1 VSSSPTEADGYRI
14 VEVTMPQMGVSVVE
28 GTLAAWNK
36 SVGEGVLADETIC
49 EISTDK
55 IDTDIPSPA
64 DGQVIEVV
72 VAAGETVVVGTV
84 LARIAVTGRDSG
96 VHLGDADRS
105 AAGGVAAAPR
115 TAEQARRN
123 HSPVVLRIAELHGI
137 DLSAVAGTGRNG
149 RISKQD
155 VEAYLANRPAGGGGS
170 RSGGLGRVAASVE
183 IGGSERETVSEPLS
197 RMRRA
202 IAEHMTRSLGTAAHC
217 TTVIEVDMSAIVRA
231 RRAAGLGLLPYVARC
246 VAESLCAF
254 GAMNATLEG
263 DILTRHGSVNLGIA
277 VSLGED
283 GLIVPV
289 IERAETLG
297 VAELAERILDLG
309 ARARE
314 NRLRPDEVRGGTFT
328 ITNPG
333 RWGTTGGTPIINQ
346 PQVGILDLEA
356 VVDRVVV
363 LDNQSIGIRPMAN
376 LCLSFDHRAMDGN
389 MAAEFLGDVRSRIE
403 AWET

>member
-1 VSSSPTEADGYRI
+1 
-14 VEVTMPQMGVSVVE
+14 
-28 GTLAAWNK
+28 
-36 SVGEGVLADETIC
+36 
-49 EISTDK
+49 
-55 IDTDIPSPA
+55 
-64 DGQVIEVV
+64 VIELVV
-72 VAAGETVVVGTV
+72 GAGETVVVGTV
-84 LARIAVTGRDSG
+84 LARIAV
-96 VHLGDADRS
+96 
-105 AAGGVAAAPR
+105 GGVPSGDHLTDANRAESASGAAAPTVAAQADAGSSGGGAGERAGRGDR
-115 TAEQARRN
+115 TVRGGGSG
-123 HSPVVLRIAELHGI
+123 HSPVVLRMAELHGI
-137 DLSAVAGTGRNG
+137 DLGEVAGTGRNG

-155 VEAYLANRPAGGGGS
+155 VEAYVAGRPKGPGGAGGAPGA
-170 RSGGLGRVAASVE
+170 RSIEADV
-183 IGGSERETVSEPLS
+183 SERATESAPLS

-202 IAEHMTRSLGTAAHC
+202 IAEHMTRSLDTAAHC

-246 VAESLCAF
+246 VAESLCVF
-254 GAMNATLEG
+254 RGMNATLEG
-263 DILTRHGSVNLGIA
+263 DVLTRHGSVNLGIA
-277 VSLGED
+277 VSLGER

-309 ARARE
+309 ARARV
-314 NRLRPDEVRGGTFT
+314 NQLSPDEVKGGTFT

-363 LDNQSIGIRPMAN
+363 LDGQSIGIRPMAN

-389 MAAEFLGDVRSRIE
+389 LAAEFLGDVRSRIE
-403 AWET
+403 GWQE

>member
-1 VSSSPTEADGYRI
+1 
-14 VEVTMPQMGVSVVE
+14 MPQMGVSVVE
-28 GTLAAWNK
+28 GTLAAWHK
-36 SVGEGVLADETIC
+36 AVGEGILADETIC

-64 DGQVIEVV
+64 DGRVV
-72 VAAGETVVVGTV
+72 ELVVGEGETVVVGTV
-84 LARIAVTGRDSG
+84 LARIAVGREDPG
-96 VHLGDADRS
+96 VHGGDADRP
-105 AAGGVAAAPR
+105 APAGGSPAPTGVAAAGGGR
-115 TAEQARRN
+115 TN
-123 HSPVVLRIAELHGI
+123 HSPVVLRMAELHGI
-137 DLSAVAGTGRNG
+137 DLAGVAGTGRNG

-155 VEAYLANRPAGGGGS
+155 VEAYIARQPAGP
-170 RSGGLGRVAASVE
+170 RSGGLEIDASD
-183 IGGSERETVSEPLS
+183 RETVSEPLS

-202 IAEHMTRSLGTAAHC
+202 IAEHMTRSLRTAAHC
-217 TTVIEVDMSAIVRA
+217 MTVIEVDMSAIVRA

-246 VAESLCAF
+246 VAESLCVF
-254 GAMNATLEG
+254 GGMNATLEG
-263 DILTRHGSVNLGIA
+263 DVVTRHGSVSLGIA
-277 VSLGED
+277 VSLGER

-309 ARARE
+309 ARARL
-314 NRLRPDEVRGGTFT
+314 NQLRPDEVRGGTFT

-389 MAAEFLGDVRSRIE
+389 LAAEFLGDVRSRIE
-403 AWET
+403 GWQG

>member
-1 VSSSPTEADGYRI
+1 
-14 VEVTMPQMGVSVVE
+14 M
-28 GTLAAWNK
+28 
-36 SVGEGVLADETIC
+36 
-49 EISTDK
+49 
-55 IDTDIPSPA
+55 
-64 DGQVIEVV
+64 
-72 VAAGETVVVGTV
+72 
-84 LARIAVTGRDSG
+84 
-96 VHLGDADRS
+96 
-105 AAGGVAAAPR
+105 AAARR
-115 TAEQARRN
+115 TAEQARPN
-123 HSPVVLRIAELHGI
+123 HSPVVLRMAELHGI
-137 DLSAVAGTGRNG
+137 DLGEVAGTGRNG

-155 VEAYLANRPAGGGGS
+155 VEAYLASRPVGGAGARGGPRAGAGSSGAGPGGAGSSGGRGGS
-170 RSGGLGRVAASVE
+170 SGGALDGP
-183 IGGSERETVSEPLS
+183 ERETVREPLS

-246 VAESLCAF
+246 VAESLCVF

-263 DILTRHGSVNLGIA
+263 DMLTRHGSVNLGIA

-289 IERAETLG
+289 IERAETLE

-356 VVDRVVV
+356 VIDRVVV

-389 MAAEFLGDVRSRIE
+389 LAAEFLGDVRSRIE
-403 AWET
+403 AWQS

>member
-1 VSSSPTEADGYRI
+1 
-14 VEVTMPQMGVSVVE
+14 MPQMGVSVVE
-28 GTLAAWNK
+28 GTLAAWHK
-36 SVGEGVLADETIC
+36 AVGDRVLSDETIC
-49 EISTDK
+49 EITTDK

-64 DGQVIEVV
+64 DGRVIELV

-84 LARIAVTGRDSG
+84 LARIAIGAWEPGDQGGDS
-96 VHLGDADRS
+96 DQS
-105 AAGGVAAAPR
+105 AGGSREPAP
-115 TAEQARRN
+115 TGMEQASAGRST
-123 HSPVVLRIAELHGI
+123 HSPVVLRMAELHGI
-137 DLSAVAGTGRNG
+137 DLTEVLGTGRNG

-155 VEAYLANRPAGGGGS
+155 VESYVERRAAGGRVSNVPEIVGS
-170 RSGGLGRVAASVE
+170 V
-183 IGGSERETVSEPLS
+183 RETVSEPLS

-217 TTVIEVDMSAIVRA
+217 MTVIEVDMSAIVRA

-246 VAESLCAF
+246 VAESLCVF
-254 GAMNATLEG
+254 GGMNATLEG

-277 VSLGED
+277 VSLGER

-309 ARARE
+309 ARARL
-314 NRLRPDEVRGGTFT
+314 NQLTPDEVRGGTFT

-363 LDNQSIGIRPMAN
+363 LEGQSIGIRPMAN

-389 MAAEFLGDVRSRIE
+389 LAAEFLGDVRSRIE
-403 AWET
+403 AWKSETEVEVG

>member
-1 VSSSPTEADGYRI
+1 
-14 VEVTMPQMGVSVVE
+14 MPQMGVSVVE
-28 GTLAAWNK
+28 GTLAAWHK
-36 SVGEGVLADETIC
+36 KVGDRVMCDETIC

-64 DGQVIEVV
+64 DGRVIELV
-72 VAAGETVVVGTV
+72 VAAGETVLVGTV
-84 LARIAVTGRDSG
+84 LARIAVAGVPSG
-96 VHLGDADRS
+96 GHVSDANPAEPASVVAAPTAAAQASDP
-105 AAGGVAAAPR
+105 AGGRPNRGAGSG
-115 TAEQARRN
+115 
-123 HSPVVLRIAELHGI
+123 HSPVVLRMAELHGV
-137 DLSAVAGTGRNG
+137 DLSRVAGTGRNG

-155 VEAYLANRPAGGGGS
+155 VESYVASRPTG
-170 RSGGLGRVAASVE
+170 SGGAAGVPGPRSIE
-183 IGGSERETVSEPLS
+183 AGASERATVSEPLS

-217 TTVIEVDMSAIVRA
+217 TTVIEVDMSAVVRS

-246 VAESLCAF
+246 VAESLCVF
-254 GAMNATLEG
+254 GGMNATLEG
-263 DILTRHGSVNLGIA
+263 DVLTRHGSVNLGIA
-277 VSLGED
+277 VSLGER

-309 ARARE
+309 KRARV
-314 NRLRPDEVRGGTFT
+314 NQLRPDEVKDGTFT

-363 LDNQSIGIRPMAN
+363 TDGQSIGIRPMAN

-389 MAAEFLGDVRSRIE
+389 LAAEFLGDVRSRIE
-403 AWET
+403 AWQG

>member
-1 VSSSPTEADGYRI
+1 
-14 VEVTMPQMGVSVVE
+14 MPQMGVSVVE
-28 GTLAAWNK
+28 GTLAAWHK
-36 SVGEGVLADETIC
+36 SVGDGVLADETIC

-64 DGQVIEVV
+64 DGRVIEVV

-84 LARIAVTGRDSG
+84 LARIAVGRPESG
-96 VHLGDADRS
+96 DQGGDADRS

-115 TAEQARRN
+115 RVEQARPN
-123 HSPVVLRIAELHGI
+123 HSPVVLRMAELHGV
-137 DLSAVAGTGRNG
+137 DLTEVAGTGRNG

-155 VEAYLANRPAGGGGS
+155 VEAYLASRPAPRVAGI
-170 RSGGLGRVAASVE
+170 GGLEIDEVE
-183 IGGSERETVSEPLS
+183 RATVSEPLS

-246 VAESLCAF
+246 VAESLCVF
-254 GAMNATLEG
+254 GGMNATLE
-263 DILTRHGSVNLGIA
+263 DEILTRHGSVNLGIA

-289 IERAETLG
+289 IERAESLD

-309 ARARE
+309 ARARC

-363 LDNQSIGIRPMAN
+363 LDGQSIGIRPMAN

-403 AWET
+403 GWEA